1 MRKHFS
7 CFLLFFYKITH
18 TNSGDFMK
26 RKIIFLLSIIIISI
40 SSILFIKYGKMF
52 SIRKYYG
59 KSVVV
64 TRNSKLYSSSFKE
77 VGNVSKGVFLN
88 LDKLSN
94 SLYFKIKGTD
104 YYIYYE
110 NVKREEKA
118 EAYLKDYLPFDKNI
132 KTNKNVVLKKEG
144 KDALKIDNGVSL
156 PIKYVG
162 TDYYYVSFLGD
173 EYQVNKNDGV
183 IEGSKNT
190 NEEEASF
197 ISVLYFNNA
206 SSSKIKEVL
215 SYLKDNKYESIS
227 LDEYKG
233 WLEGSIRLKKKTV
246 LLTTSENID
255 NNLLK
260 KYKFNIENVSN
271 NSVFTFI
278 DSNIK
283 TTKDTNIDSINRYVV
298 SDYTSLDM
306 IEKMINGVNINESNN
321 QSVAVLNYHFF
332 YDSNSEVCNESIC
345 LDSKKFE
352 QHLAY
357 LKENGYKA
365 LTMNEFIGWKN
376 DKTDIPEKSV
386 LITIDDGAMGTGKL
400 NGNKL
405 IPLLE
410 KYKMHATLFLI
421 TAWWNKEDYK
431 SDYLEVESHGDDL
444 HIVGE
449 CGKNK
454 IYCLSGEDIFNDLN
468 TSINKLGT
476 KKAFCYPFYS
486 YSDSAIEQIKKAGFS
501 VAFVGGNR
509 KVTREDDSYLIPRYP
524 IQKDISMEEFIKII
538 S

>member
-1 MRKHFS
+1 
-7 CFLLFFYKITH
+7 
-18 TNSGDFMK
+18 MK
-26 RKIIFLLSIIIISI
+26 RKIIFSLSIIIISI

-183 IEGSKNT
+183 IEDSKNT

-283 TTKDTNIDSINRYVV
+283 TTKDTNIDSINRYV
-298 SDYTSLDM
+298 
-306 IEKMINGVNINESNN
+306 
-321 QSVAVLNYHFF
+321 
-332 YDSNSEVCNESIC
+332 
-345 LDSKKFE
+345 
-352 QHLAY
+352 
-357 LKENGYKA
+357 
-365 LTMNEFIGWKN
+365 
-376 DKTDIPEKSV
+376 
-386 LITIDDGAMGTGKL
+386 
-400 NGNKL
+400 
-405 IPLLE
+405 
-410 KYKMHATLFLI
+410 
-421 TAWWNKEDYK
+421 
-431 SDYLEVESHGDDL
+431 
-444 HIVGE
+444 
-449 CGKNK
+449 
-454 IYCLSGEDIFNDLN
+454 
-468 TSINKLGT
+468 
-476 KKAFCYPFYS
+476 
-486 YSDSAIEQIKKAGFS
+486 
-501 VAFVGGNR
+501 
-509 KVTREDDSYLIPRYP
+509 
-524 IQKDISMEEFIKII
+524 
-538 S
+538 

>member
-1 MRKHFS
+1 
-7 CFLLFFYKITH
+7 
-18 TNSGDFMK
+18 MK
-26 RKIIFLLSIIIISI
+26 RKIIFSLSIIIISI

-183 IEGSKNT
+183 IEDSKNT

-352 QHLAY
+352 QHLTY

-386 LITIDDGAMGTGKL
+386 LITIDDGAMGTGKP

-509 KVTREDDSYLIPRYP
+509 KAIREDDSYLIPRYP

>member
-1 MRKHFS
+1 M
-7 CFLLFFYKITH
+7 
-18 TNSGDFMK
+18 
-26 RKIIFLLSIIIISI
+26 
-40 SSILFIKYGKMF
+40 
-52 SIRKYYG
+52 
-59 KSVVV
+59 
-64 TRNSKLYSSSFKE
+64 
-77 VGNVSKGVFLN
+77 
-88 LDKLSN
+88 
-94 SLYFKIKGTD
+94 
-104 YYIYYE
+104 
-110 NVKREEKA
+110 
-118 EAYLKDYLPFDKNI
+118 
-132 KTNKNVVLKKEG
+132 
-144 KDALKIDNGVSL
+144 
-156 PIKYVG
+156 
-162 TDYYYVSFLGD
+162 
-173 EYQVNKNDGV
+173 
-183 IEGSKNT
+183 
-190 NEEEASF
+190 
-197 ISVLYFNNA
+197 
-206 SSSKIKEVL
+206 
-215 SYLKDNKYESIS
+215 
-227 LDEYKG
+227 
-233 WLEGSIRLKKKTV
+233 KKKTV

-352 QHLAY
+352 QHLTY

-376 DKTDIPEKSV
+376 DKIDIPDKSV